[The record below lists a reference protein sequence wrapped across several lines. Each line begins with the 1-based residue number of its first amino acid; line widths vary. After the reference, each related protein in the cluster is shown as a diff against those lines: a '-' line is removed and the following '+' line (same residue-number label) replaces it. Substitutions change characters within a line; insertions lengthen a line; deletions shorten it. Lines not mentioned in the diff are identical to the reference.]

1 MDSIS
6 QRINNKKNIRL
17 NQNSLKDVP
26 YEPPLLQFRDSM
38 GINKDNSIAMSN
50 VNLDQILMPPPDMPA
65 RGQGIQNLNQP
76 DDATSMSA

>member
-1 MDSIS
+1 M
-6 QRINNKKNIRL
+6 
-17 NQNSLKDVP
+17 P

-65 RGQGIQNLNQP
+65 RGQGIQNLNQQ